1 MASQLEIKTIEE
13 FINRWQGHGDEKQET
28 QRFWIDLLQ
37 NVLHQDKV
45 TETTLFEH
53 KTSANGYIDVW
64 VPNARF
70 LVEQKSAGINLDK
83 PEIRQN
89 TPVTPIEQALRYANS
104 LRPSQKP
111 AIICTCNFEKFR
123 FYDLEQDPAAKS
135 PIDEFTLKELKT
147 HIDTLHQIFSE
158 TNSKLV
164 VQQKLSENAGLLVA
178 NLHKSIAK
186 QYGDFDDKGIR
197 RSLATLTVRL
207 VFCMYAEDSGLFQPD
222 SFTNYIK
229 ETPAPQLRRA
239 LIELFTIL
247 DTKPE
252 NRDRYLEPFLKI
264 FPYVNGGL
272 FSDSIAIPPLTEDI
286 RNAILNASETFQWH
300 DISPVI
306 FGSLMEETLSHTERR
321 RGGMHYTSIENIHR
335 LIDPL
340 FLDDLKQ
347 QFSNIENN
355 NALTAR
361 QKVNRFTEYQ
371 NMLASLKF
379 LDPACGSGNFL
390 TETYIQLR
398 QLENRALQYI
408 LKDQGMFDLGGSES
422 PIKVSI
428 DQFHGIEINDFA
440 VQVAKTALW
449 IAEQQALD
457 ATEAIGGQALPHL
470 PLHDSGNIVEANAVR
485 YDWND
490 LLPAEECSYIMG
502 NPPFIGRNKKSAKQ
516 ISDMKV
522 AWANKYDGNLDYA
535 TCWFIKAS
543 EYTCNTN
550 TPFAF
555 VCTNSVTQ
563 GIQVPLLFKP
573 LAEKNKH
580 ILFAHRTFKWDAQS
594 TDNAAVHVVIIG
606 LSTRVKQAK
615 LFSYTNT
622 SNISIPSLS
631 IHQSINGYLL
641 PGNEVTISTRSQS
654 KGTLS
659 GLSLANFG
667 SMPRDGGN
675 LIINNQKELQVVT
688 ADSIAKQFV
697 REYVGAE
704 ELINAKNRWCLWLK
718 KSEPFELRESP
729 QLSRRIQAT
738 KSFREKSSA
747 SSTRKMAQTAWLFGQ
762 DGQPLENYICIPR
775 VFSERREY
783 ATCAYFSPNIIT
795 SDSCFTC
802 IDTTG
807 LAFAVIE
814 SKMFMVW
821 QKTIGGRLKSD
832 CRFSN
837 TLVWNNLPLPP
848 LSEEMKQQLILA
860 GKNVLEARKN
870 HPGQSLA
877 DIYDPNFMPQDL
889 RKAHLALDKVADV
902 AFGAKQ
908 LCTSD
913 DERLEILFRSYAQ
926 LTNN

>member
-239 LIELFTIL
+239 LIELFTVL

-321 RGGMHYTSIENIHR
+321 RGGMHYTSVENIHR

-502 NPPFIGRNKKSAKQ
+502 NPPFIGHSQKTKRISEELRDICGVKDVDYVAAWLHKSSAYLHKN
-516 ISDMKV
+516 SS
-522 AWANKYDGNLDYA
+522 
-535 TCWFIKAS
+535 AS
-543 EYTCNTN
+543 
-550 TPFAF
+550 FAF
-555 VCTNSVTQ
+555 VSTNSITQ
-563 GIQVPLLFKP
+563 GAQVTPVFKP
-573 LAEKNKH
+573 LFDSGYRIH
-580 ILFAHRTFKWDAQS
+580 FAHQTFRWNAQS
-594 TDNAAVHVVIIG
+594 TDNANVHVVIVG
-606 LSTRVKQAK
+606 LTKRVISKAK
-615 LFSYTNT
+615 LYSYTNISGT
-622 SNISIPSLS
+622 PQIRIVDKINAYLISAPNIFI
-631 IHQSINGYLL
+631 
-641 PGNEVTISTRSQS
+641 TARSQ
-654 KGTLS
+654 KNGTRNTNLDI
-659 GLSLANFG
+659 AVFG
-667 SMPRDGGN
+667 SMPVDGGN
-675 LIINNQKELQVVT
+675 LLINTQ
-688 ADSIAKQFV
+688 S
-697 REYVGAE
+697 EYDEITQDPVAYKYTKRYVNSK
-704 ELINAKNRWCLWLK
+704 ELINNINRWCFWLVDAEP
-718 KSEPFELRESP
+718 SEIRNSSILALRV
-729 QLSRRIQAT
+729 SRC
-738 KSFREKSSA
+738 KEFREA
-747 SSTRKMAQTAWLFGQ
+747 SPKTGDAYKNRHTPWLFR
-762 DGQPLENYICIPR
+762 DNHQPSSNYICIPS
-775 VFSERREY
+775 VFSEHREY
-783 ATCAYFSPNIIT
+783 ATCAYLSKEYITGNACFVCPDPKGLTFSI
-795 SDSCFTC
+795 
-802 IDTTG
+802 
-807 LAFAVIE
+807 IE